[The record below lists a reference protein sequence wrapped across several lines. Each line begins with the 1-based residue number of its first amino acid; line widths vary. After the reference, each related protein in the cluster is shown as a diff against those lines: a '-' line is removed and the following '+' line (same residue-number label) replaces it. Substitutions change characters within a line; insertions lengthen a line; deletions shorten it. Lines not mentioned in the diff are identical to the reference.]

1 MMQTTEK
8 YPRGVVRGDAVSSAP
23 KLSFIKDGRNLI
35 QVVKAHIVYL
45 TSDDHVCNL
54 FLCNRHAPLVISR
67 TFKDLLT
74 ALGDV
79 LTYVRRGRAVNMHYV
94 SSISDGHVHIQS
106 ECHNLNIA
114 CSKDA
119 LDAILASI
127 EVV

>member
-1 MMQTTEK
+1 M
-8 YPRGVVRGDAVSSAP
+8 VRGDAVSSAP

-35 QVVKAHIVYL
+35 QVIKAHIVYL
-45 TSDDHVCNL
+45 TADDHVCNL

-119 LDAILASI
+119 LDSILASI